1 MSRVRI
7 PFLIIALVLSSG
19 CYVYSG
25 TERVIDLRARTAT
38 LALTDLRS
46 DEADITG
53 ELNNAVA
60 GLLLDPG
67 VEDRYPSA
75 RATQKDFRV
84 SGEALDFVVQLAF
97 EAPSAMGVQSWD
109 RGGWRVCPS
118 EPDMVISASNAAY
131 RDGDGCVIW
140 KKRATVLRVTETRT
154 GVKPQTSLLGAYKV
168 WDAAGRPAPGADAKA
183 GESTTPPP

>member
-1 MSRVRI
+1 MSHARI
-7 PFLIIALVLSSG
+7 PVLIVSLALSSG
-19 CYVYSG
+19 CYVYTG

-38 LALTDLRS
+38 LALTHLRS

-53 ELNNAVA
+53 DLNSAVG
-60 GLLLDPG
+60 GLLLDTG
-67 VEDRYPSA
+67 VEGRYPSA

-97 EAPSAMGVQSWD
+97 DTPSAMGVQAWD

-131 RDGDGCVIW
+131 RDTDGCVIW
-140 KKRATVLRVTETRT
+140 KKRATVLRVTETRS
-154 GVKPQTSLLGAYKV
+154 GVRPQTSLLGAYKV

>member
-7 PFLIIALVLSSG
+7 PSMLLALALSSG

-38 LALTDLRS
+38 LALIDLRS

-97 EAPSAMGVQSWD
+97 DAPSAMGVQAWD